1 VQTINRLAQEDRYKD
16 EAAYVLQKDLCVN
29 RFEKYGIPEEFIMAQ
44 LNNGTTSS
52 S

>member
-1 VQTINRLAQEDRYKD
+1 VETINRLAQEDRFKD

-44 LNNGTTSS
+44 LSKDAKNSS
-52 S
+52 

>member
-44 LNNGTTSS
+44 LRNDAKNSS
-52 S
+52 